1 MGTDHETLMQLTDL
15 QLYLLLGALCFA
27 PLVVVLLLGFL
38 PMRVREEN
46 VIVVGNPL
54 LNDEDA
60 SATKHILR
68 KPLLHVMRVLS
79 EDQLRELILGL
90 RFLPVAQTAPFLK
103 RYLGSSDA
111 ELQLYSQ
118 SILQNGQEKLQAT
131 FTQMQTLAMPESPA
145 NVASFLGAG
154 LRLLA
159 SPLTPESE
167 HASILQKMQKEAL
180 QALNPMVT
188 HPRLV
193 HEAACF
199 FIRTKDFAAAY
210 SLLSRLPAQSPLHE
224 SLNRL
229 LQHHYRIARPPEPHS
244 VRYQIR

>member
-1 MGTDHETLMQLTDL
+1 MQLTDL
-15 QLYLLLGALCFA
+15 HLYALLLALCLL
-27 PLVVVLLLGFL
+27 PLALVLFLGFL
-38 PMRVREEN
+38 PMRNGEKS
-46 VIVVGNPL
+46 VILKGNPL
-54 LNDEDA
+54 LNNEDH
-60 SATKHILR
+60 SATR
-68 KPLLHVMRVLS
+68 PVSTKPLLHVMRVLS
-79 EDQLRELILGL
+79 EDQLRKLILGL

-131 FTQMQTLAMPESPA
+131 FTRMQELAVPESPA
-145 NVASFLGAG
+145 NIASFIGAG

-167 HASILQKMQKEAL
+167 HAAILQKMQKAAL
-180 QALNPMVT
+180 LTLNPLVT

-193 HEAACF
+193 HEAACY
-199 FIRTKDFAAAY
+199 FIRMKDFAAAH
-210 SLLSRLPAQSPLHE
+210 SLLSRLPTDCPLHE
-224 SLNRL
+224 TLNRL

-244 VRYQIR
+244 IRYHIH